1 MSKRAVWG
9 RWSLLMAAVLV
20 PIVAVAAVVGA
31 HWGQLAAEALQ
42 VALKLAVI
50 P

>member
-9 RWSLLMAAVLV
+9 RWSLLMVAVLV
-20 PIVAVAAVVGA
+20 PIVAVVAFACV
-31 HWGQLAAEALQ
+31 HWGQLAVEALQ
-42 VALKLAVI
+42 VALKLVVI

>member
-1 MSKRAVWG
+1 MSKKAVWS
-9 RWSLLMAAVLV
+9 RWALLMLALLT
-20 PIVAVAAVVGA
+20 PMVAVAAVVCA